1 MKEKN
6 TSSSKPTIPRVLN
19 YIDLQVAKIKFGLDW
34 PLFLSTLTLIII
46 GLVMVFSA
54 TTSIG
59 VNGEVTDPV
68 GHFQTQLISA
78 ALGFLIG
85 AIMFFI
91 PSNFFKEYQVIRA
104 GLLLILGLLIYVF
117 FFGIEAGG
125 AKSWMAIGSFS
136 FQPSEFLK
144 LAVIFAISWI
154 LVQTER
160 IPNLTKDKYQKKDT
174 FWLYGL
180 LFICIIF
187 IIFQSDYGMTLIVF
201 ATGILLV
208 SLSIWSIRLNLIGFI
223 GVLVLIV
230 AVSVLVQLFLGD
242 AGDDRFYILNRIIS
256 YVDPFKYADT
266 FGFQLIQ
273 GYQAIVNGGLF
284 GRGLGQSLMKHDG
297 RLPAAENDFILAIL
311 IEEFGIVGGLAVL
324 GLFFFV
330 IFRLIWWSTNSKD
343 SYRSKVLLG
352 IGILLFVQVCVNVGG
367 MLGLIPLSGVTLPF
381 ISEGGSSMLMYMM
394 TLAIALRAIIE
405 EKNYQKNLLEEVE
418 YDI

>member
-6 TSSSKPTIPRVLN
+6 TSSSKPIISKIMN
-19 YIDLQVAKIKFGLDW
+19 YIDLQLEKIKFGLDW
-34 PLFLSTLTLIII
+34 PLFLSTLALIII

-68 GHFQTQLISA
+68 GHFQTQLISVT
-78 ALGFLIG
+78 LGIIVGL
-85 AIMFFI
+85 AMFFI
-91 PSNFFKEYQVIRA
+91 PRQVFRDFKTIMYGLVII
-104 GLLLILGLLIYVF
+104 LLFLIYVF

-125 AKSWMAIGSFS
+125 AKSWMAIGSIS

-144 LAVIFAISWI
+144 LAIIFVVSWI

-160 IPNLTKDKYQKKDT
+160 IPNLTKDKYKSTDKN
-174 FWLYGL
+174 WLLGL
-180 LFICIIF
+180 LFVCLLLIIE
-187 IIFQSDYGMTLIVF
+187 QSDFGMTIIVF
-201 ATGILLV
+201 ATGILMV
-208 SLSIWSIRLNLIGFI
+208 SLSIWSIKWNLIGFI

-230 AVSVLVQLFLGD
+230 SVSVFVQFFLGD
-242 AGDDRFYILNRIIS
+242 AGDERFYILNRLIS
-256 YVDPFKYADT
+256 YVDPFKYADS

-311 IEEFGIVGGLAVL
+311 IEEFGIVGGITVL
-324 GLFFFV
+324 SLFFFI
-330 IFRLIWWSTNSKD
+330 IFRLIWWSTNSTD

-352 IGILLFVQVCVNVGG
+352 IGILLFIQVCVNVGG

-394 TLAIALRAIIE
+394 TLSIALRAIIE
-405 EKNYQKNLLEEVE
+405 EKNHQKFLLEEVE
-418 YDI
+418 HDV

>member
-91 PSNFFKEYQVIRA
+91 PSNFFKEYHVIRA

-352 IGILLFVQVCVNVGG
+352 IGILLFIQVCVNVGG

>member
-1 MKEKN
+1 MKEN
-6 TSSSKPTIPRVLN
+6 DTSSSKPTIPRVLN
-19 YIDLQVAKIKFGLDW
+19 YIDLQVEKIKFGLDW
-34 PLFLSTLTLIII
+34 PLFLSTLALIII

-78 ALGFLIG
+78 ALGFFIG
-85 AIMFFI
+85 AVMFFI

-104 GLLLILGLLIYVF
+104 GLLLILGLLIYVY

-125 AKSWMAIGSFS
+125 AKSWMAIGGFS

-174 FWLYGL
+174 IWLYGL
-180 LFICIIF
+180 LFISIILV
-187 IIFQSDYGMTLIVF
+187 IIQSDYGMTLIVF

-208 SLSIWSIRLNLIGFI
+208 SLSIWSIKLNLIGFI

-311 IEEFGIVGGLAVL
+311 IEEFGIVGGITVL
-324 GLFFFV
+324 SLFFFI
-330 IFRLIWWSTNSKD
+330 IFRLIWWSTNSTD

-352 IGILLFVQVCVNVGG
+352 IGILLFIQVCVNVGG

-394 TLAIALRAIIE
+394 TLSIALRAIIE
-405 EKNYQKNLLEEVE
+405 EKNHQKFLLEEVE
-418 YDI
+418 HDV

>member
-1 MKEKN
+1 MKEN
-6 TSSSKPTIPRVLN
+6 DTSSSKPTIPRVLN
-19 YIDLQVAKIKFGLDW
+19 YIDLQVEKIKFGLDW
-34 PLFLSTLTLIII
+34 PLFLSTLALIII

-78 ALGFLIG
+78 ALGFFIG
-85 AIMFFI
+85 AVMFFI

-104 GLLLILGLLIYVF
+104 GLLLILGLLIYVY

-125 AKSWMAIGSFS
+125 AKSWMAIGGFS

-174 FWLYGL
+174 IWLYGL
-180 LFICIIF
+180 LFISIILV
-187 IIFQSDYGMTLIVF
+187 IIQSDYGMTLIVF

-208 SLSIWSIRLNLIGFI
+208 SLSIWSIKLNLIGFI

-352 IGILLFVQVCVNVGG
+352 IGILLFIQVCVNVGG